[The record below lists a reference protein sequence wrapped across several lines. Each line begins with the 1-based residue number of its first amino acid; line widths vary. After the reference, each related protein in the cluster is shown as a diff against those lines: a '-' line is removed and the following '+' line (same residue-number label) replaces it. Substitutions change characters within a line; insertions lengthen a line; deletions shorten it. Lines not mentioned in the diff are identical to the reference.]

1 MLTATAAPEST
12 VVLEEDFSLFTA
24 GTEDQ
29 PDSKNI
35 APGTNYV
42 YEVDPAYTHV
52 PHWLGYSVYQAGG
65 CAAIGMYEYYGYMY
79 GGYIST
85 PEATE
90 AKKVLKNGQL
100 SIIRQGERFNVLGQS
115 VN

>member
-1 MLTATAAPEST
+1 MLTATSTPEST

-42 YEVDPAYTHV
+42 YEVDPV
-52 PHWLGYSVYQAGG
+52 G
-65 CAAIGMYEYYGYMY
+65 
-79 GGYIST
+79 
-85 PEATE
+85 
-90 AKKVLKNGQL
+90 
-100 SIIRQGERFNVLGQS
+100 
-115 VN
+115 

>member
-1 MLTATAAPEST
+1 MLTATSTPEST

-42 YEVDPAYTHV
+42 YEVDPVGSAVENVTV
-52 PHWLGYSVYQAGG
+52 DTTNASKVIENNQLFIMKEGV
-65 CAAIGMYEYYGYMY
+65 MY
-79 GGYIST
+79 
-85 PEATE
+85 
-90 AKKVLKNGQL
+90 
-100 SIIRQGERFNVLGQS
+100 NVLGS
-115 VN
+115 VVK